1 MKKLKTL
8 RIKECFFNSYYN
20 SKNSW
25 NKIKNENSL
34 NVNFSKLGSVH
45 FILSIVKEQD
55 YQE

>member
-1 MKKLKTL
+1 MKKLKIL

-25 NKIKNENSL
+25 NKIKKENSL
-34 NVNFSKLGSVH
+34 NVNFNKLESVH